1 MQALTSRYTTLCLAI
16 VFSGAALLLAGC
28 DWLPGPGDGGPPSTI
43 PADLRPAFQQP
54 GEWVFAESAALT
66 CRDGSSTGIGV
77 RLQEDDTPGRRG
89 GPFNLENY
97 SDDLVIFLEGGGAC
111 FNFPTCSQNRA
122 NFSADDFDALI
133 GGYSGI
139 FDAAN
144 PDNPVADWNAVYVPY
159 CTGDEHAGS
168 ALDGT
173 VPAVTLD
180 LTGDGNLD
188 VDLPGLSGQQFV
200 GYDNVGRVLAYLGE
214 HLDKDYD
221 RILLTGSSAGGVGA
235 LANYL
240 QVAAAY
246 PEVDVTL
253 LNDSG
258 PIFYDDT
265 ILPVALQELWRET
278 WNLNEALPSGTENE
292 TDVLEAI
299 YGAIAAAHPDASL
312 GFISTEQDF
321 TIRFFYSF
329 GQALTPTLC
338 AAQLYGGLGMT
349 PPQRVACIGAEA
361 YEDALYALRDGLPDP
376 WTTFYAVES
385 EERPAPDQIAP
396 SEQHTFLR
404 DERFYEASAESQRLS
419 DWITDL
425 INGTAA
431 DRGSQ

>member
-1 MQALTSRYTTLCLAI
+1 MRALTSRYTTLCLAI
-16 VFSGAALLLAGC
+16 VFSGVVLLLAGC

-54 GEWVFAESAALT
+54 GQWVFAESAALT

-77 RLQEDDTPGRRG
+77 RLQEGDTPGRPG
-89 GPFNLENY
+89 GPFNLDNY

-111 FNFPTCSQNRA
+111 FNFPTCSQNRSS
-122 NFSADDFDALI
+122 FSADEFFSADFI
-133 GGYSGI
+133 GGYSGL

-168 ALDGT
+168 TLEGT

-180 LTGDGNLD
+180 FDGDDNPE
-188 VDLPGLSGQQFV
+188 VDLPGLSGQQFA

-235 LANYL
+235 LANYR
-240 QVAAAY
+240 QVADAY

-265 ILPVALQELWRET
+265 ILPVALQELWRQT
-278 WNLNEALPSGTENE
+278 WDLSEALPSGTEDE
-292 TDVLEAI
+292 TDVLETI
-299 YGAIAAAHPDASL
+299 YGAIAADYPDASL
-312 GFISTEQDF
+312 GFVSTEQDF

-329 GQALTPTLC
+329 GQALTPTPC

-361 YEDALYALRDGLPDP
+361 YEDALYALRGELPAG
-376 WTTFYAVES
+376 WTTFYTAE
-385 EERPAPDQIAP
+385 PDP
-396 SEQHTFLR
+396 ELHTFLR
-404 DERFYEASAESQRLS
+404 AERFYGANAEGQTLA
-419 DWITDL
+419 DWTKDL
-425 INGTAA
+425 IEGRAE
-431 DRGSQ
+431 DKGSR